1 MKIKQMV
8 NGKKLFQQ
16 ETGTPVTEMGFS
28 SIVTGSL
35 WGTRE
40 TTLGDDLGHMPGVLD
55 VLEQ

>member
-1 MKIKQMV
+1 MV